1 MTVVSRP
8 APPATERPSLSAMQ
22 GRSPSVEPDEALAK
36 VLHGLSAL
44 PAHEVSV
51 VDALDG
57 VLAETAVAEVPLP
70 GFDNSAM
77 DGYAVRA
84 ADADG
89 GRRLRVVGDVRAGE
103 RARVRVGRGEACR
116 VMTGAPVP
124 EGADT
129 VVPFEVTRTPD
140 SGDAC
145 ATFLTQLPP
154 AWVEVT
160 GQVTPGR
167 HVRRAG
173 EDVPVGQVLAL
184 PGTVVRPAEIALLS
198 AVGRRTVLVTRPP
211 VVAVLSTGDEL
222 GRPGEPLGPGEVHDV
237 NGPAL
242 AALVRRAGGI
252 PVLGALVPDS
262 PSALLHRLEALVGS
276 VDLVLTSG
284 GASGGVADVVAGLG
298 ESVHAVE
305 SLTVRMRPG
314 KPLVVGRLAVPGDP
328 VARHVPFVGLPGN
341 PVAAMVAFEVFAA
354 PAIGRLR
361 GLRDDGVHIVEA
373 VSSDELRSTP
383 GRVCFARVRV
393 TRDGGGQ
400 LVATPTGG
408 GCGHGTGSLLGTNGL
423 AIVPGDGA
431 GVLSGDLV
439 RVRMTGWSA

>member
-1 MTVVSRP
+1 LP
-8 APPATERPSLSAMQ
+8 E
-22 GRSPSVEPDEALAK
+22 EALAR
-36 VLHGLSAL
+36 VLRGLGPL
-44 PAHEVSV
+44 PAHEVPLC
-51 VDALDG
+51 DALDG
-57 VLAETAVAEVPLP
+57 VLAEEVVAGVPLP
-70 GFDNSAM
+70 GFDNAAM

-103 RARVRVGRGEACR
+103 VAFVHVGRGEACR

-129 VVPFEVTRTPD
+129 VVPFEVTRTPE

-145 ATFLTQLPP
+145 ARALTELPP

-160 GQVTPGR
+160 GPVTRGR
-167 HVRRAG
+167 HVRRTG
-173 EDVPVGQVLAL
+173 EDVPTGQVLAL
-184 PGTVVRPAEIALLS
+184 PGTVVRPSEIALFS
-198 AVGRRTVLVTRPP
+198 AVGRHTVRVTRPP

-222 GRPGEPLGPGEVHDV
+222 ARPGEPLEPGTVHDV

-252 PVLGALVPDS
+252 PVLGGLVRDRSLALVD
-262 PSALLHRLEALVGS
+262 RLEALAGS
-276 VDLVLTSG
+276 VDLVVTSG
-284 GASGGVADVVAGLG
+284 GASGGVADVVAGLAG
-298 ESVHAVE
+298 SRHAVDTL
-305 SLTVRMRPG
+305 SVRMRPG
-314 KPLVVGRLAVPGDP
+314 KPLVLGRIRVPGGSGGS
-328 VARHVPFVGLPGN
+328 VERSVPLVGLPGN
-341 PVAAMVAFEVFAA
+341 PVAAMVAFEVFVA
-354 PAIGRLR
+354 PAIARLR
-361 GLRDDGVHIVEA
+361 GLQHDGVHVVEA
-373 VSSDELRSTP
+373 LAADELRSTP

-400 LVATPTGG
+400 LVAASTGG

-423 AIVPGDGA
+423 AMVPDDGVA
-431 GVLSGDLV
+431 VLPGDLV